1 MAGLGGIEQ
10 DPFAAGEDVGPVLG
24 EDADHLVLEVDLLER
39 AGDQFRDPHAGGVEQ
54 LEHCL
59 VPQLQRVVHQ
69 GRLQQRLHLGFAQI
83 RWQLFGELWPLQQ
96 HGGIV
101 AAQLLAIEVLVEA
114 AQGREE
120 TGRAAGRE
128 LMVHPP
134 GEVVLDVVQ
143 PRQQQGTAL
152 LIEPEGK
159 FFQVGAIGADRVVGE
174 PPLQPEGVEKRLDQ
188 GMGFCFAHG
197 APRSGKQVAIVTCRP
212 TRAARQ
218 GCTSPQAVKSP
229 AQSARLAP
237 SPRAPLCRS
246 RPLPTAIKRRAMKI
260 GLFYGSTTCYTEM
273 AAEKI
278 RALIG
283 PELVDLH
290 NIKDV
295 PLARMQEYDILIL
308 GISTWDFGE
317 LQEDWES
324 RWEDIADLH
333 LEGRIIALFGMGD
346 QLGYGEWYQDALG
359 LLHDQLV
366 PKGVKLVGYWP
377 NEGYEFDASKALI
390 DDGRHFV
397 GLALDDANQYDQ
409 TESRIEQWV
418 DQILS
423 EIHELL

>member
-1 MAGLGGIEQ
+1 MA
-10 DPFAAGEDVGPVLG
+10 
-24 EDADHLVLEVDLLER
+24 
-39 AGDQFRDPHAGGVEQ
+39 
-54 LEHCL
+54 HCN
-59 VPQLQRVVHQ
+59 VPTHR
-69 GRLQQRLHLGFAQI
+69 GRKL
-83 RWQLFGELWPLQQ
+83 PLS
-96 HGGIV
+96 I
-101 AAQLLAIEVLVEA
+101 
-114 AQGREE
+114 
-120 TGRAAGRE
+120 
-128 LMVHPP
+128 
-134 GEVVLDVVQ
+134 
-143 PRQQQGTAL
+143 
-152 LIEPEGK
+152 
-159 FFQVGAIGADRVVGE
+159 
-174 PPLQPEGVEKRLDQ
+174 
-188 GMGFCFAHG
+188 
-197 APRSGKQVAIVTCRP
+197 
-212 TRAARQ
+212 AR
-218 GCTSPQAVKSP
+218 QAVKR
-229 AQSARLAP
+229 AGQSARLTP
-237 SPRAPLCRS
+237 SPGATLRLPA
-246 RPLPTAIKRRAMKI
+246 PLPTAIKRRAMKI

-295 PLARMQEYDILIL
+295 PLTLMQEYDILIL

-324 RWEDIADLH
+324 RWEDIQDVQ